1 MIFNKI
7 QLFFKKIKKK
17 LSFSIDS
24 NKKIRTFAIT
34 KHDGLFV

>member
-7 QLFFKKIKKK
+7 QLFLKKI
-17 LSFSIDS
+17 SFSIDS
-24 NKKIRTFAIT
+24 NKKMRTFAIT